1 MPFLP
6 SVRTALLR
14 VFLRIREHFVNP
26 FGGEVFYF
34 YFLTTSSTLR
44 GFENVANVTIIL
56 TRK

>member
-26 FGGEVFYF
+26 FGGEVFIF
-34 YFLTTSSTLR
+34 IF
-44 GFENVANVTIIL
+44 
-56 TRK
+56 